1 MKAERRH
8 ELATNE
14 LADWIMHFPQWF
26 EENKTTIFVGAVI
39 VAGLIAY
46 TVFFYSRQGRV
57 SEQKQE
63 MTTTLLEQ
71 LGWQKQTVLQGR
83 VQGMGVSDIFLNTAG
98 SLGAA
103 AEEADNPILSALT
116 MIKRAEALR
125 AELHYRPVPAEPDAQ
140 KYQLEQAKSIYEQAL
155 AKAKGDP
162 DLSAMAEYG
171 TALCLEDMGDFEGA
185 GKLYE
190 KIASSAEYQGSS
202 FAARAKFRAKTMG
215 DYKKKVFFAQVKPSE
230 QIPEPQSNKQPFGPL
245 KSQAPMTEA
254 NIASQEDLDF
264 NLAQ

>member
-71 LGWQKQTVLQGR
+71 LV
-83 VQGMGVSDIFLNTAG
+83 
-98 SLGAA
+98 
-103 AEEADNPILSALT
+103 
-116 MIKRAEALR
+116 RAKEN
-125 AELHYRPVPAEPDAQ
+125 
-140 KYQLEQAKSIYEQAL
+140 
-155 AKAKGDP
+155 
-162 DLSAMAEYG
+162 SAMSVNVFMAN
-171 TALCLEDMGDFEGA
+171 LQ
-185 GKLYE
+185 
-190 KIASSAEYQGSS
+190 INGS
-202 FAARAKFRAKTMG
+202 
-215 DYKKKVFFAQVKPSE
+215 
-230 QIPEPQSNKQPFGPL
+230 N
-245 KSQAPMTEA
+245 
-254 NIASQEDLDF
+254 
-264 NLAQ
+264 